1 MGSVTLD
8 TGCSSSMYCLHNA
21 VCALK
26 AGDCDGA
33 IVASANLI
41 TSPEQH
47 IWTVRGG
54 VISKTSTCHTFDISA
69 DGYGRADAVNAVY
82 LKKLSS
88 AMRDGDNIQ
97 AVIRG
102 TAINSQVTVSSYEP
116 CWPSPN
122 FPY

>member
-1 MGSVTLD
+1 
-8 TGCSSSMYCLHNA
+8 MYCLHNA